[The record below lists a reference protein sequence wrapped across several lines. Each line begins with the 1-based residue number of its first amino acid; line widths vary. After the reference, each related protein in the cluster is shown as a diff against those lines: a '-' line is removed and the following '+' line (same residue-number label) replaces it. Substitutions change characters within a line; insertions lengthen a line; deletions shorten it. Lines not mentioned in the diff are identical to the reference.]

1 MSNTKTIP
9 ATGTTPVLMD
19 TTPLAGGHGR
29 EAKVHL
35 GANVGVATG
44 VLLQGH
50 NGVPGDGVPGS
61 GDAGW
66 FTLLSAPQ
74 TAAVV
79 EVADLPQWVRKG
91 GATLAS
97 PIVIEGVQ

>member
-1 MSNTKTIP
+1 MNLKTIP
-9 ATGTTPVLMD
+9 ATGTTPVKMD
-19 TTPLAGGHGR
+19 VTPLAGGHGR
-29 EAKVHL
+29 EAKL
-35 GANVGVATG
+35 NMGSNTGVATG

-50 NGVPGDGVPGS
+50 NGLPAGGVPDA

-74 TAAVV
+74 TGPVV
-79 EVADLPQWVRKG
+79 HLEDLPLFVRKG
-91 GATLAS
+91 AATLTS